1 LRPTVI
7 RCIAALACLAVFAL
21 PGGAEAAAV
30 PKLPAVPGTGTLPLG
45 PATGILKGDPAGGA
59 LQGLPTVGTLEHNP
73 APGTSAFSVFGGF
86 HSVLAFGEGEATSDQ
101 DLALF
106 EANGTVP
113 AADLNQDQMYEG
125 LEQAWPGFAAADL
138 DTYYKDSDFA
148 PEPTPSQLAGIET
161 SGATNP
167 LTGSPPSV
175 ETPRPG
181 VLVVREAP
189 YDVPRIYAD
198 TRAEGMWATGYVTAE
213 DRLFLMD
220 VLRHTAEGSMEELLG
235 PSAVPEDSAQLGVQ
249 DESPQQLTAEMK
261 ALPRTM
267 GAEGAQVLRDME
279 QYVDGINAYIGLTRV
294 DPGQLPGEYPALG
307 TLPRSWTLA
316 DSAAIGVYLVGQF
329 TVFGGQQP
337 QQAEALR
344 MAEQRLGTSEGKAV
358 YEDLRLA
365 ADPEAV
371 TTLPR
376 SFASDST
383 GPVNPASVAMID
395 PGSLVAR
402 NAQTGAGEPLGA
414 GASTAAGAAADLP
427 GWARSLATEG
437 LRLPHLESNA
447 VLVDAARSGTG
458 QALAVM
464 GPQVGYYTPEVMLEY
479 ELHAPGIDV
488 SGVSFPGADPYPLI
502 GHGVDFAWTGT
513 SAFSANEDVFAE
525 RLCNPDG
532 SKPSFSSTHYFYRG
546 RCIAFSSR
554 TIVEQTPVSPTSPA
568 APETITLHTLNS
580 VHGPI
585 GRLAT
590 VHRVPVA
597 LATSIATDGHEA
609 QSYVAFMRLAEN
621 VPTSP
626 QSFIAAMQPYTG
638 SENWFYVDDRNIAV
652 YQSGWFPEHAAG
664 SDPDLPIWGTGRWDW
679 KGFDPG
685 SFSYRRVPASANPRS
700 VDPPQGYLVNWNNAI
715 AHGWRVAAG
724 DWENG
729 PVVRATMLQDD
740 LNTALRSGPVDLAKL
755 TGMVTAPSLTSDLR
769 GMAVWPWLHDV
780 LGSGG
785 SNPELRQLI
794 ALLNAWAQA
803 GAQRRSTTSGGVVA
817 NSPAVL
823 LMDTWWPLLVRAE
836 FQPVLSG
843 PLMDFIN
850 ANFNSI
856 VPDGLRDGTGNGFFE
871 GWEMDVQKD
880 LRQVLGQR
888 VRGRFSRTYCGGG
901 SLKGCRALLSGTL
914 LQAADALV
922 SKYGPSMSG
931 WTLPTTCPVTTPA
944 TCDQIVPTSAGAITI
959 PPQPFDNRGTF
970 YQAVAIR
977 GHR

>member
-1 LRPTVI
+1 M
-7 RCIAALACLAVFAL
+7 ALAVPAGAVAAPIPGLAST
-21 PGGAEAAAV
+21 
-30 PKLPAVPGTGTLPLG
+30 PGTGTL
-45 PATGILKGDPAGGA
+45 TGILQQNPAGGVLGSTPA
-59 LQGLPTVGTLEHNP
+59 AGILEHNP
-73 APGTSAFSVFGGF
+73 TANTPTSQTQIFDGF
-86 HSVLAFGEGEATSDQ
+86 HSVLAFGEGEGTSDQ

-125 LEQAWPGFAAADL
+125 LEQAWPGVTAANL

-148 PEPTPSQLAGIET
+148 PEPTATQLAGIE
-161 SGATNP
+161 ATAAGSA
-167 LTGSPPSV
+167 LTGSPPAV
-175 ETPRPG
+175 ETPEPG
-181 VLVVREAP
+181 VLIVRQAP
-189 YDVPRIYAD
+189 YYVPRIYGD
-198 TRAEGMWATGYVTAE
+198 TRAEGMWAAGYVTAE

-220 VLRHTAEGSMEELLG
+220 VLRHTAEGTMAELLG

-249 DESPQQLTAEMK
+249 DESPRQLTAQMN

-267 GAEGAQVLRDME
+267 GAEGAQTLSDME
-279 QYVDGINAYIGLTRV
+279 QYVDGINAFIDLTRI
-294 DPGQLPGEYPALG
+294 DPTRLPAEYPALG
-307 TLPRSWTLA
+307 TLPRAWTLA

-337 QQAEALR
+337 EQAEALR
-344 MAEQRLGTSEGKAV
+344 MAERRLGSTKGRAV
-358 YEDLRLA
+358 YDDLRLA
-365 ADPEAV
+365 ADPGAV
-371 TTLPR
+371 TTLTK
-376 SFASDST
+376 SFASDSP

-402 NAQTGAGEPLGA
+402 NAQTGATEPLGT
-414 GASTAAGAAADLP
+414 GTTTAETTAKSLP
-427 GWARSLATEG
+427 MWARSLATNG
-437 LRLPHLESNA
+437 LQLPHLESNA
-447 VLVDAARSGTG
+447 VLVDAAHSGTG
-458 QALAVM
+458 QSVAVM

-502 GHGVDFAWTGT
+502 GHGIDFAWTGT

-525 RLCNPDG
+525 RLCNPDR
-532 SKPSFSSTHYFYRG
+532 SKPSFSSTHYLYRG
-546 RCIAFSSR
+546 RCVPFRSR
-554 TIVEQTPVSPTSPA
+554 TIVEQTPVSPTSPQ
-568 APETITLHTLNS
+568 APETVTLRTLNS

-585 GRLAT
+585 TSFAT
-590 VHRVPVA
+590 SHGVPVA
-597 LATSIATDGHEA
+597 LATAAATEGHEA

-626 QSFIAAMQPYTG
+626 QSFIAAMAPYTG

-652 YQSGWFPEHAAG
+652 YQSGWFPEHASG
-664 SDPDLPIWGTGRWDW
+664 SDPDLPIWGTGQWNW
-679 KGFDPG
+679 QGFDPSTDG
-685 SFSYRRVPASANPRS
+685 YRRLPASANPRS
-700 VDPPQGYLVNWNNAI
+700 IDPPQGYLVNWNNAI

-740 LNTALRSGPVDLAKL
+740 LSSAMSSGPVDLAKL
-755 TGMVTAPSLTSDLR
+755 TDMVTGPSLTSDLR

-785 SNPELRQLI
+785 SNSQVRQLI
-794 ALLNAWAQA
+794 SLLNGWAQA
-803 GAQRRSTTSGGVVA
+803 GAQRRSTTAGGIVDD
-817 NSPAVL
+817 SPAVL

-836 FQPVLSG
+836 FQPVVGG

-850 ANFNSI
+850 ANFDSI

-871 GWEMDVQKD
+871 GWEMDVQTD

-888 VRGRFSRTYCGGG
+888 VKGRFSRTYCGGG
-901 SLKGCRALLSGTL
+901 SLARCRALLSSTL
-914 LQAADALV
+914 LQAAGELAA
-922 SKYGPSMSG
+922 KYGPSMSA
-931 WTLPTTCPVTTPA
+931 WQLPTTCAVTTPA
-944 TCDQIVPTSAGAITI
+944 TCDQIVPTSAGAISI

-970 YQAVAIR
+970 YQAVAIQ